1 MKNLLTKNLGLKIVS
16 VLGAFVLWL
25 VVVNVDD
32 PVISKTYTG
41 IPVEVTNEDVLSS
54 QGKCYD
60 ILEDS
65 NSINVVVTAHRSVID
80 GMSRDY
86 IKATADMRMLTSLDT
101 IPIEVRSTR
110 FSDRIESVTTRES
123 SLKLKIE
130 NIAEKELPVSIGYEG
145 EPAEGYILGGVENA
159 LSTITVSGPESVIAR
174 VTKIMA
180 VADIKGINRDFSAT
194 EPLFALDE
202 NNERIDDDRI
212 KLSRT
217 VTEIKYIIYS
227 TKTIPISSGYSG
239 EPAAGFG
246 TTGSVLTDPSSVV
259 IAGKGE
265 NYDDMNVIYIS
276 PDEVSVEGASTDV
289 EKTVSI
295 ANYLPTG
302 VIFASPDVVTDVKVT
317 VGIAQNQHKVIDVPL
332 SNITID
338 NVPDG
343 YVANIVDIGSTL
355 SVEIQGIGDEFDRYS
370 GDLAIGSID
379 ATSLVPRGG
388 HEAGVVPTGECDGTV
403 AFDFPT
409 GVSQSAPVTLM
420 VVVDRVGGGE
430 DSADVMPTA
439 GAAIAE

>member
-60 ILEDS
+60 ILGDS

-388 HEAGVVPTGECDGTV
+388 HEAGTVPTGECDGTV
-403 AFDFPT
+403 AFNFPT
-409 GVSQSAPVTLM
+409 GVSQSSPVTLM